1 MGIYG
6 NPKPIRMN
14 TRFETV
20 PFGTPKGSGGVWKSR
35 VKLLFLRGGYVRGW
49 GTLTSHMNDFLCEG
63 LAGVALA
70 KAGYE
75 VRDVEPFI

>member
-1 MGIYG
+1 MFGGPNTSQGI
-6 NPKPIRMN
+6 
-14 TRFETV
+14 
-20 PFGTPKGSGGVWKSR
+20 WKSK

-49 GTLTSHMNDFLCEG
+49 GRLTSHMNDFLCEG

-75 VRDVEPFI
+75 VRDVEPCI